1 MVEESPATVPT
12 AYTEDMAFED
22 LSTNSQ
28 DYLKVIWDLQ
38 EWTGQA
44 VAPKSLAEKTGM
56 KLSTVSGAIT
66 RLTKSGLVQHDPYGA
81 ITLTDEGEEYALIMV
96 RRHRLLE
103 AFLVQTLGYSWD
115 EVHEEADSLE
125 HAVSNEMVD
134 RIDGLLGHPAHDP
147 HGDPIP
153 TADGTVE
160 EEPNL
165 PLSAAPENSVV
176 SVERVSDEDPDL
188 LRYLKHEGISVGTQ
202 LRIERKAPFSNSV
215 GVTVLSKTGSLD
227 SAEADNDS
235 LQTTVALGTS
245 AAEFI
250 RVRTLQD

>member
-1 MVEESPATVPT
+1 
-12 AYTEDMAFED
+12 MAFED

-44 VAPKSLAEKTGM
+44 VAPKALAEKTGM
-56 KLSTVSGAIT
+56 KLSTVSGAIA

-81 ITLTDEGEEYALIMV
+81 ITLTAEGEEYALIMV

-115 EVHEEADSLE
+115 EVHVEADSLE
-125 HAVSNEMVD
+125 HAVSNEMIS
-134 RIDGLLGHPAHDP
+134 RIDSLLGYPAHDP

-153 TADGTVE
+153 TADGRVE
-160 EEPNL
+160 EQPSL
-165 PLSAAPENSVV
+165 PLSAAPENAVV
-176 SVERVSDEDPDL
+176 RVERVSDEDPDL
-188 LRYLKHEGISVGTQ
+188 LRYLEHEGISVGTR

-215 GVTVLSKTGSLD
+215 GVTVLSKTDSSDTESSD
-227 SAEADNDS
+227 SADENSTRAIVS
-235 LQTTVALGTS
+235 LGTT

-250 RVRTLQD
+250 RVRTLHKE